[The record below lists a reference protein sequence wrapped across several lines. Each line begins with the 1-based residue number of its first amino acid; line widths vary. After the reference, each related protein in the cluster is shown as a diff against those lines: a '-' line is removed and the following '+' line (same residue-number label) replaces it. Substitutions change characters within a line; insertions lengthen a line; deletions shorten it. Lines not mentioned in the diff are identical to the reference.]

1 MTRKELEQIY
11 YLNKELHMWERE
23 LERQRG
29 KSLIQS
35 PMPSAVHGSGVSDK
49 VGSLAEK
56 RVDLERLVQDK
67 QAEIQR
73 LKDKAVEYINTIPD
87 SLTRQIIYYRCV
99 SLFGWRKIAFTVGGG
114 NTEESVRKVY
124 TRFFDKKEKLSDLSD
139 LPVV

>member
-11 YLNKELHMWERE
+11 YLNKELRMWERE

-35 PMPSAVHGSGVSDK
+35 PLPSAVHGSEISDK

-67 QAEIQR
+67 QAEIQQ

-99 SLFGWRKIAFTVGGG
+99 SLFSWRRVAHEVGGD
-114 NTEESVRKVY
+114 NTEESVKKTY
-124 TRFFDKKEKLSDLSD
+124 YRFFEKQKNC
-139 LPVV
+139 PECPE